1 MLLIN
6 PPTLHR
12 GAQIGKFMKFSEPLT
27 FKKPLHETPMYP
39 SRRLDVISYVFYLLP
54 TRRL

>member
-27 FKKPLHETPMYP
+27 CNKKKPHSPGG
-39 SRRLDVISYVFYLLP
+39 
-54 TRRL
+54 